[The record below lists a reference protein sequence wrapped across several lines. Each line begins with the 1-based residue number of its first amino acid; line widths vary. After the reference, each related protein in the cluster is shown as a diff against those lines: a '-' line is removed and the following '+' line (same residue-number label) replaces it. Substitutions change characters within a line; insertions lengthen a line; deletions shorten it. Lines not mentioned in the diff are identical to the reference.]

1 MEQTKSR
8 IKLVKLCRWLVVVF
22 FTLVVC
28 VGGFFF
34 IIYLLGPPPL
44 DTTQNT
50 IYYSSNGEKIGEER
64 GVENR
69 YWVTLEEINDDVIEA
84 TIQLEDQ
91 HFYNHNGFD
100 FKRMSAALINNIRS
114 GSLQEGASTITQ
126 QYARNLYLSHEKN
139 WTRKI
144 KEAFYAIRLEAFY
157 DKDTILEGYLNTIYY
172 GHGVYGIEAA
182 SQLYFDK
189 TNTDLTLA
197 ESALL
202 AGVPNRPNF
211 YSPINH
217 FENAKQRQEQLIR
230 ILVNREVITDKEADL
245 ARNEDILIASIDPM
259 YDKTNQIGY
268 FRDVVLR
275 EMADILD
282 LEQQEIRSS
291 GYEVYTTLN
300 IDDQTELQKAVVE
313 HTAFDEDFQAG
324 AVALD
329 PNTGAITALTGGVDY
344 DQSPFNRA
352 VQAQRMVGSTFK
364 PFLYYTALANGY
376 TAATT
381 LVSQPTTFLF
391 DDGSI
396 YRPRNFNSYYADDS
410 ITLAQALAVSDNIYA
425 VKTNLFVTPELLVS
439 TAKDFGITSDME
451 PVPALALGTASVS
464 VKEMVTAYGMFANGG
479 KEVDPYTIE
488 KIIDADGETVYERE
502 PIEPAQVLDPQQTF
516 ILNQLMTG
524 MFDVNLNSYM
534 AVTGAPI
541 ADELSGYYAGKSG
554 STSSDS
560 WMIGYSPELVMGVW
574 TGYDDNR
581 ELTNTQAKQ
590 AARGIW
596 ANFIDPA
603 HSERDPDPFDVPEG
617 IVAAYVDPHSG
628 LLSTPNCPTSRL
640 MYFVEGTEPRQYCK
654 EHTGS
659 LAIN

>member
-654 EHTGS
+654 EHRGS